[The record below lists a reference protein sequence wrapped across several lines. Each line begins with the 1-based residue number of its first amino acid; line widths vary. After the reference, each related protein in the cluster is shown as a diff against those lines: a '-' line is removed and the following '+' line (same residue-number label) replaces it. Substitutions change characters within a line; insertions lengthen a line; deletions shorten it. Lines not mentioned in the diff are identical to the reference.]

1 MGLQNKGGKA
11 SSIEEKEKSRARRE
25 NLKNEIQAAILK
37 YNPPYG
43 EVKSIL
49 DELTVIYMEKGR
61 NLLNSTKIQEVS
73 QQQRRIR

>member
-1 MGLQNKGGKA
+1 MNLQNKD
-11 SSIEEKEKSRARRE
+11 EKEETRARRG
-25 NLKNEIQAAILK
+25 NLINEIQTAILK
-37 YNPPYG
+37 YNPTYG